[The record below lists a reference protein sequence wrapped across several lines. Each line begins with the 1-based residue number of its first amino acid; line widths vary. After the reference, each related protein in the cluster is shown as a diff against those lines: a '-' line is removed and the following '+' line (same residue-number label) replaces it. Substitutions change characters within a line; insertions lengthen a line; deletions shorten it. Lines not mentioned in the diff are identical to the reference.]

1 MSTDQIIICAVLG
14 IVIILS
20 IWFSLVLAGQE
31 AAVVRVTRTELNNRS
46 LKTQMDSQ
54 LTDFERTRKLKRIA
68 QVQKLVAS
76 RNETASAASFWRIVM
91 NVITGGCVSIIVAQ
105 FTEKLWIYLVC
116 GLVAALLV
124 GFLSILARPRMAGAA
139 RPLEMMIKHAR
150 MMTGVHAMTP
160 FARIS
165 GLRRS
170 YQREGDGNLS
180 DDEEIERI
188 HNEQSR
194 AIVDRMIEGGDF
206 DPAVA
211 EMLRNVVSLSD
222 TLTREIMVPRTDMV
236 CIDEDQS
243 VSQALK
249 LFSRSGFSRLPI
261 VGETLDD
268 LVGIAYIKD
277 AVNLV
282 AMNPH
287 DVSKPIKSLARKPL
301 LVPESKPVDDLFHQ
315 MQQEHE
321 HIAMVFDEYG
331 GISGL
336 VTIEDAI
343 EQIVGE
349 LEDENEKT
357 EKVEPVEVS
366 PDVWNMPSRTPI
378 ADVEEIFE
386 IDMDEDD
393 VDTVYGLLTKILG
406 HVPVVGESGQTHGLK
421 LTAVGQSGRRKR
433 VSMLRIEPVKS
444 AVELTSNPIVTD
456 EKEEANASQNEDV
469 TTSLADHDKDQ
480 ESSTQKASA
489 NNSAEERKQ
498 RD

>member
-1 MSTDQIIICAVLG
+1 MSAEQIVICVVLG
-14 IVIILS
+14 IAIILS
-20 IWFSLVLAGQE
+20 IWFSMALAGQE
-31 AAVVRVTRTELNNRS
+31 AAVARVTRTELNNRS
-46 LKTQMDSQ
+46 LKTQMDTK
-54 LTDFERTRKLKRIA
+54 LTDFERTRRLKRIA
-68 QVQKLVAS
+68 QVQKLVAA
-76 RNETASAASFWRIVM
+76 RNEASSAASFWRIVM
-91 NVITGGCVSIIVAQ
+91 NVLTGVCVAVIVAQ
-105 FTEKLWIYLVC
+105 FTSELWIYLVV
-116 GLVAALLV
+116 GVVAALLV
-124 GFLSILARPRMAGAA
+124 GFLSILARPRMAGVA
-139 RPLEMMIKHAR
+139 RPLEIMIKHSR
-150 MMTGVHAMTP
+150 MMTAVHAITP
-160 FARIS
+160 FAKIS
-165 GLRRS
+165 GLRQS
-170 YQREGDGNLS
+170 FQREGDGNLS

-236 CIDEDQS
+236 CIGEDES
-243 VSQALK
+243 VTQALK
-249 LFSRSGFSRLPI
+249 LFSRSGFSRLPV
-261 VGETLDD
+261 VGDTPDD

-282 AMNPH
+282 ALNPN
-287 DVSKPIKSLARKPL
+287 DTSKPIKSLARKPL

-349 LEDENEKT
+349 LEDENEKSDKI
-357 EKVEPVEVS
+357 ESVEVS

-393 VDTVYGLLTKILG
+393 VDTVFGLLTKILG
-406 HVPVVGESGQTHGLK
+406 HVPVVGESAQTHGLK
-421 LTAVGQSGRRKR
+421 LTAIGQSGRRKR

-444 AVELTSNPIVTD
+444 AVELTSNPIVAD
-456 EKEEANASQNEDV
+456 EKADQSAADTSQPLHDAKAPGKSQDEDH
-469 TTSLADHDKDQ
+469 SLKSEKKVH
-480 ESSTQKASA
+480 
-489 NNSAEERKQ
+489 RG
-498 RD
+498 